1 MSKILRRPMFRG
13 GRVSSYGNGIATG
26 LANGGRVNYAGG
38 GQIGGGAIYG
48 KPMGGR
54 YGFQEPTLEP
64 QDRELTEYTDILE
77 TVRSGRPKR
86 PKMSTSDYLRL
97 ASAGAEILGAPSE
110 GGGLGGLLATAAKP
124 LSKLGTDLAT
134 SMDARNAAE
143 EESITDIAG
152 AIMKSRNYRPDRGFN
167 IDRTVKLIKENT
179 ARRQELDAAL
189 ASNEGMAKY
198 IKDNNIAITTT
209 DAKQSAIEIAAL
221 RTKIVNQREVVRSV
235 LRDILPK
242 DEYTAAFLKTIQGQ
256 QIFSSVI
263 KAEEDRQKKSQSDP
277 TFDTNAL
284 LNAVTNMGAQMK
296 NGGLATGYATGG
308 LTETEEQIKLKQF
321 VIENGREPAT
331 DAEID
336 LVYGKGAS
344 SDAMMEVKES
354 NSSGNVEME
363 EEIINESSSQSS
375 APLSYEELRVRL
387 PKEITDDVV
396 KLLSAS
402 DGALLE
408 FSNIATQQDVDEFN
422 VKYGVELVLPQV

>member
-1 MSKILRRPMFRG
+1 MFRG
-13 GRVSSYGNGIATG
+13 GRVSSYGNGIASG

-48 KPMGGR
+48 KPMGDR

-86 PKMSTSDYLRL
+86 SKMSTSDYLRL

-110 GGGLGGLLATAAKP
+110 GGGIGGLLATAAKP

-134 SMDARNAAE
+134 SIDTRNAAE
-143 EESITDIAG
+143 EEAITDIAG
-152 AIMKSRNYRPDRGFN
+152 SIMKSRNYRPDRGFN
-167 IDRTVKLIKENT
+167 IDRTVKLIQENT
-179 ARRQELDAAL
+179 QKRQELDAAL

-209 DAKQSAIEIAAL
+209 DEKQSAIEIKAL
-221 RTKIVNQREVVRSV
+221 RTKIVNEREVIRSV
-235 LRDILPK
+235 LKDILPK
-242 DEYTAAFLKTIQGQ
+242 DEYTTAFLKTAQAQ
-256 QIFSSVI
+256 LLFSSVI
-263 KAEEDRQKKSQSDP
+263 AAEEKRQGKSQSDP

-284 LNAVTNMGAQMK
+284 INAINRIGMK
-296 NGGLATGYATGG
+296 DGGLTTGYATGG

-321 VIENGREPAT
+321 VIENGRQPET

-344 SDAMMEVKES
+344 IDAMMEVKEN

-363 EEIINESSSQSS
+363 EEIIDQSSSQSS
-375 APLSYEELRVRL
+375 APLTYEELRVRL
-387 PKEITDDVV
+387 PKEITNDVV

-402 DGALLE
+402 DEALLE

>member
-1 MSKILRRPMFRG
+1 MSRILRRPMFRG
-13 GRVSSYGNGIATG
+13 GRVESRGSGITTG

-48 KPMGGR
+48 KPMGDR

-86 PKMSTSDYLRL
+86 SKMSTSDYLRL

-110 GGGLGGLLATAAKP
+110 GGGIGGLLATAAKP

-134 SMDARNAAE
+134 SIDTRNAAE
-143 EESITDIAG
+143 EEAITDIAG
-152 AIMKSRNYRPDRGFN
+152 SIMKSRNYRPDRGFN
-167 IDRTVKLIKENT
+167 IDRTVKLIQENT
-179 ARRQELDAAL
+179 QKRQELDAAL
-189 ASNEGMAKY
+189 ASKEGMAKY
-198 IKDNNIAITTT
+198 IKDNNIIINTI
-209 DAKQSAIEIAAL
+209 DEKQSVIEIEAL
-221 RTKIVNQREVVRSV
+221 RTKIVNEREVVVSV
-235 LRDILPK
+235 LKDILPK
-242 DEYTAAFLKTIQGQ
+242 NENMTAFLKTAQAQ
-256 QIFSSVI
+256 LLFSSVI
-263 KAEEDRQKKSQSDP
+263 AAEEERQTKSQSDP

-284 LNAVTNMGAQMK
+284 INAINRIGMK
-296 NGGLATGYATGG
+296 DGGLTTGYATGG

-321 VIENGREPAT
+321 VIENGRQPET

-344 SDAMMEVKES
+344 IDAMMEVKEN

-363 EEIINESSSQSS
+363 EEIIDQSSSQSS
-375 APLSYEELRVRL
+375 APLTYEELRVRL
-387 PKEITDDVV
+387 PKEITNDVV

-402 DGALLE
+402 DEALLE

>member
-13 GRVSSYGNGIATG
+13 GRVSSYGNGIASG

-48 KPMGGR
+48 KPMGDR

-86 PKMSTSDYLRL
+86 SKMSTSDYLRL

-110 GGGLGGLLATAAKP
+110 GGGIGGLLATAAKP

-134 SMDARNAAE
+134 SIDTRNAAE
-143 EESITDIAG
+143 EEAITDIAG
-152 AIMKSRNYRPDRGFN
+152 SIMKSRNYRPDRGFN
-167 IDRTVKLIKENT
+167 IDRTVKLIQENT
-179 ARRQELDAAL
+179 QKRQELDAAL

-209 DAKQSAIEIAAL
+209 DEKQSAIEIEAL
-221 RTKIVNQREVVRSV
+221 RTKIVNEREVVVSV
-235 LRDILPK
+235 LKDILPQN
-242 DEYTAAFLKTIQGQ
+242 ENMTAFLKTAQAQ
-256 QIFSSVI
+256 LLFSSVI
-263 KAEEDRQKKSQSDP
+263 AAEEERQDKSQSDP

-284 LNAVTNMGAQMK
+284 INAINRIGMK
-296 NGGLATGYATGG
+296 DGGLTTGYATGG

-321 VIENGREPAT
+321 VIENGRQPET

-344 SDAMMEVKES
+344 IDAMMEVKEN
-354 NSSGNVEME
+354 NSSRNVEME
-363 EEIINESSSQSS
+363 EEIIDQSSSQSS
-375 APLSYEELRVRL
+375 APLTYEELRVRL
-387 PKEITDDVV
+387 PKEITNDVV

-402 DGALLE
+402 DEALLE

>member
-1 MSKILRRPMFRG
+1 MSRILRRPMFRG
-13 GRVSSYGNGIATG
+13 GRVSSYGTGIATG

-48 KPMGGR
+48 KPMGDR

-86 PKMSTSDYLRL
+86 SKMSTSDYLRL

-110 GGGLGGLLATAAKP
+110 GGGIGGLLATAAKP

-134 SMDARNAAE
+134 SIDTRNAAE
-143 EESITDIAG
+143 EEAITDIAG
-152 AIMKSRNYRPDRGFN
+152 SIMKSRNYRPDRGFN
-167 IDRTVKLIKENT
+167 IDRTVKLIQENT
-179 ARRQELDAAL
+179 QKRQELDAAL
-189 ASNEGMAKY
+189 ASKEGMAKY
-198 IKDNNIAITTT
+198 IIDNNIAITTT
-209 DAKQSAIEIAAL
+209 DEKQSDIEIKAL
-221 RTKIVNQREVVRSV
+221 RTKIVNEREVVVSV
-235 LRDILPK
+235 LKDILPK
-242 DEYTAAFLKTIQGQ
+242 NENMTAFLKTAQAQ
-256 QIFSSVI
+256 LLFSSVI
-263 KAEEDRQKKSQSDP
+263 AAEEERQTKSQSDP

-284 LNAVTNMGAQMK
+284 INAINRIGMK
-296 NGGLATGYATGG
+296 DGGLTTGYATGG

-321 VIENGREPAT
+321 VIENGRQPET

-344 SDAMMEVKES
+344 IDAMMEVKEN

-363 EEIINESSSQSS
+363 EEIIDQSSSQSS
-375 APLSYEELRVRL
+375 APLTYEELRVRL

-402 DGALLE
+402 DEALLE

>member
-13 GRVSSYGNGIATG
+13 GRVSSYGNGIASG

-48 KPMGGR
+48 KPMGDR

-86 PKMSTSDYLRL
+86 SKMSTSDYLRL

-110 GGGLGGLLATAAKP
+110 GGGIGGLLATAAKP

-134 SMDARNAAE
+134 SIDTRNAAE
-143 EESITDIAG
+143 EEAITDIAG
-152 AIMKSRNYRPDRGFN
+152 SIMKSRNYRPDRGFN
-167 IDRTVKLIKENT
+167 IDRTVKLIQQNT
-179 ARRQELDAAL
+179 QKRQELDAAL

-209 DAKQSAIEIAAL
+209 DEKQSAIEIEAL
-221 RTKIVNQREVVRSV
+221 RTKIVNEREVVVSV
-235 LRDILPK
+235 LKDILPK
-242 DEYTAAFLKTIQGQ
+242 NENMTAFLKTAQAQ
-256 QIFSSVI
+256 LLFSSVI
-263 KAEEDRQKKSQSDP
+263 AAEEERQGKSQSDP

-284 LNAVTNMGAQMK
+284 INAINRIGMK
-296 NGGLATGYATGG
+296 DGGLTTGYATGG

-321 VIENGREPAT
+321 VIENGRQPET

-344 SDAMMEVKES
+344 IDAMMEVKEN

-363 EEIINESSSQSS
+363 EEIIDQSSSQSS
-375 APLSYEELRVRL
+375 APLTYEELRVRL

-402 DGALLE
+402 DEALLE

>member
-1 MSKILRRPMFRG
+1 MSRILRRPMFRG
-13 GRVSSYGNGIATG
+13 GRVSSYGNGIASG

-48 KPMGGR
+48 KPMGDR

-86 PKMSTSDYLRL
+86 SKMSTSDYLRL

-110 GGGLGGLLATAAKP
+110 GGGIGGLLATAAKP

-134 SMDARNAAE
+134 SIDTRNAAE
-143 EESITDIAG
+143 EEAITDIAG
-152 AIMKSRNYRPDRGFN
+152 SIMKSRNYRPDRGFN
-167 IDRTVKLIKENT
+167 IDRTVKLIQENT
-179 ARRQELDAAL
+179 QKRQELDAAL

-209 DAKQSAIEIAAL
+209 DEKQSAIEIEAL
-221 RTKIVNQREVVRSV
+221 RTKIVNEREVVVSV
-235 LRDILPK
+235 LKDILPK
-242 DEYTAAFLKTIQGQ
+242 NENMTAFLKTAQAQ
-256 QIFSSVI
+256 LLFSSVI
-263 KAEEDRQKKSQSDP
+263 AAEEERQGKSQSDP

-284 LNAVTNMGAQMK
+284 INAINRIGMK
-296 NGGLATGYATGG
+296 DGGLTTGYATGG

-321 VIENGREPAT
+321 VIENGRQPET

-344 SDAMMEVKES
+344 IDAMMEVKEN

-363 EEIINESSSQSS
+363 EEIIDQSSSQSS
-375 APLSYEELRVRL
+375 APLTYEELRVRL

-402 DGALLE
+402 DEALLE

>member
-13 GRVSSYGNGIATG
+13 GRVSSYGNGIASG

-48 KPMGGR
+48 KPMGDR

-86 PKMSTSDYLRL
+86 SKMSTSDYLRL

-110 GGGLGGLLATAAKP
+110 GGGIGGLLATAAKP

-134 SMDARNAAE
+134 SIDTRNAAE
-143 EESITDIAG
+143 EEAITDIAG
-152 AIMKSRNYRPDRGFN
+152 SIMKSRNYRPDRGFN
-167 IDRTVKLIKENT
+167 IDRTVKLIQENT
-179 ARRQELDAAL
+179 QKRQELDAAL

-209 DAKQSAIEIAAL
+209 DEKQSAIEIEAL
-221 RTKIVNQREVVRSV
+221 RTKIVNEREVVVSV
-235 LRDILPK
+235 LKDILPK
-242 DEYTAAFLKTIQGQ
+242 NENMTAFLKTAQAQ
-256 QIFSSVI
+256 LLFSSVI
-263 KAEEDRQKKSQSDP
+263 AAEEKRQGKSQSDP

-284 LNAVTNMGAQMK
+284 INAINRIGMK
-296 NGGLATGYATGG
+296 DGGLTTGYATGG

-321 VIENGREPAT
+321 VIENGRQPET

-344 SDAMMEVKES
+344 IDAMMEVKEN

-363 EEIINESSSQSS
+363 EEIIDQSSSQSS
-375 APLSYEELRVRL
+375 APLTYEELRVRL
-387 PKEITDDVV
+387 PKEITNDVV

-402 DGALLE
+402 DEALLE

>member
-13 GRVSSYGNGIATG
+13 GRVSSYGNGIASG

-48 KPMGGR
+48 KPMGDR

-77 TVRSGRPKR
+77 TVRSNRPKR
-86 PKMSTSDYLRL
+86 SKMSTSDYLRL

-110 GGGLGGLLATAAKP
+110 GGGIGGLLATAAKP

-134 SMDARNAAE
+134 SIDTRNAAE
-143 EESITDIAG
+143 EEAITDIAG
-152 AIMKSRNYRPDRGFN
+152 SIMKSRNYRPDRGFN
-167 IDRTVKLIKENT
+167 IDRTVKLIQENT
-179 ARRQELDAAL
+179 QKRQELDAAL
-189 ASNEGMAKY
+189 ASKEGMAKY
-198 IKDNNIAITTT
+198 IIDNNIIITTT
-209 DAKQSAIEIAAL
+209 DEKQSDIEIEAL
-221 RTKIVNQREVVRSV
+221 RTKIVNEREVVVSV
-235 LRDILPK
+235 LKDILPK
-242 DEYTAAFLKTIQGQ
+242 NENMTAFLKTAQAQ
-256 QIFSSVI
+256 LLFSSVI
-263 KAEEDRQKKSQSDP
+263 AAEEERQTKSQSDP

-284 LNAVTNMGAQMK
+284 INAINRIGMK
-296 NGGLATGYATGG
+296 DGGLTTGYATGG

-321 VIENGREPAT
+321 VIENGRQPET

-344 SDAMMEVKES
+344 IDAMMEVKEN

-363 EEIINESSSQSS
+363 EEIIDQSSSQSS
-375 APLSYEELRVRL
+375 APLTYEELRVRL
-387 PKEITDDVV
+387 PKEITNDVV

-402 DGALLE
+402 DEALLE

>member
-13 GRVSSYGNGIATG
+13 GRVSSYGNGIASG

-48 KPMGGR
+48 KPMGDR

-77 TVRSGRPKR
+77 TVRSNRPKR
-86 PKMSTSDYLRL
+86 SKMSTSDYLRL

-110 GGGLGGLLATAAKP
+110 GGGIGGLLATAAKP

-134 SMDARNAAE
+134 SIDTRNAAE
-143 EESITDIAG
+143 EEAITDIAG
-152 AIMKSRNYRPDRGFN
+152 SIMKSRNYRPDRGFN
-167 IDRTVKLIKENT
+167 IDRTVKLIKQNT
-179 ARRQELDAAL
+179 QKRQELDAAL
-189 ASNEGMAKY
+189 ASKEGMAKY
-198 IKDNNIAITTT
+198 IKDNNIIINTT
-209 DAKQSAIEIAAL
+209 DEKQSDIEIEAL
-221 RTKIVNQREVVRSV
+221 RTKIVNEREVVVSV
-235 LRDILPK
+235 LKDILPK
-242 DEYTAAFLKTIQGQ
+242 NENMTAFLKTAQAQ
-256 QIFSSVI
+256 LLFSSVI
-263 KAEEDRQKKSQSDP
+263 AAEEKRQGKSQSDP

-284 LNAVTNMGAQMK
+284 INAINRIGMK
-296 NGGLATGYATGG
+296 DGGLTTGYATGG

-321 VIENGREPAT
+321 VIENGRQPET

-344 SDAMMEVKES
+344 IDAMMEVKEN

-363 EEIINESSSQSS
+363 EEIIDQSSSQSS
-375 APLSYEELRVRL
+375 APLTYEELRVRL
-387 PKEITDDVV
+387 PKEITNDVV

-402 DGALLE
+402 DEALLE

>member
-13 GRVSSYGNGIATG
+13 GRVSSYGNGIASG

-48 KPMGGR
+48 KPMGDR

-86 PKMSTSDYLRL
+86 SKMSTSDYLRL

-110 GGGLGGLLATAAKP
+110 GGGIGGLLATAAKP

-134 SMDARNAAE
+134 SIDTRNAAE
-143 EESITDIAG
+143 EEAITDIAG
-152 AIMKSRNYRPDRGFN
+152 SIMKSRNYRPDRGFN
-167 IDRTVKLIKENT
+167 IDRTVKLIQENT
-179 ARRQELDAAL
+179 QKRQELDAAL

-209 DAKQSAIEIAAL
+209 DEKQSAIEIEAL
-221 RTKIVNQREVVRSV
+221 RTKIVNEREVVVSV
-235 LRDILPK
+235 LKDILPK
-242 DEYTAAFLKTIQGQ
+242 NENMTAFLKTAQAQ
-256 QIFSSVI
+256 LLFSSVI
-263 KAEEDRQKKSQSDP
+263 AAEEERQGKSQSDP

-284 LNAVTNMGAQMK
+284 INAINRIGMK
-296 NGGLATGYATGG
+296 DGGLTTGYATGG

-321 VIENGREPAT
+321 VIENGRQPET

-344 SDAMMEVKES
+344 IDAMMEVKEN

-363 EEIINESSSQSS
+363 EEIIDQSSSQSS
-375 APLSYEELRVRL
+375 APLTYEELRVRL

-402 DGALLE
+402 DEALLE

>member
-13 GRVSSYGNGIATG
+13 GRVSSYGNGIASG

-48 KPMGGR
+48 KPMGDR

-77 TVRSGRPKR
+77 TVRSNRPKR
-86 PKMSTSDYLRL
+86 SKMSTSDYLRL

-110 GGGLGGLLATAAKP
+110 GGGIGGLLATAAKP

-134 SMDARNAAE
+134 SIDTRNAAE
-143 EESITDIAG
+143 EEAITDIAG
-152 AIMKSRNYRPDRGFN
+152 SIMKSRNYRPDRGFN
-167 IDRTVKLIKENT
+167 IDRTVKLIQENT
-179 ARRQELDAAL
+179 QKRQELDAAL

-198 IKDNNIAITTT
+198 IKDNNIIINTT
-209 DAKQSAIEIAAL
+209 DEKQSAIEIEAL
-221 RTKIVNQREVVRSV
+221 RTKIVNEREVVVSV
-235 LRDILPK
+235 LKDILPK
-242 DEYTAAFLKTIQGQ
+242 NENMTAFLKTAQAQ
-256 QIFSSVI
+256 LLFSSVI
-263 KAEEDRQKKSQSDP
+263 AAEEERQGKSQSDP

-284 LNAVTNMGAQMK
+284 INAINRIGMK
-296 NGGLATGYATGG
+296 DGGLTTGYATGG

-321 VIENGREPAT
+321 VIENGRQPET

-344 SDAMMEVKES
+344 IDAMMEVKEN

-363 EEIINESSSQSS
+363 EEIIDQSSSQSS
-375 APLSYEELRVRL
+375 APLTYEELRVRL
-387 PKEITDDVV
+387 PKEITNDVV

-402 DGALLE
+402 DEALLE

>member
-13 GRVSSYGNGIATG
+13 GRVSSYGNGIASG

-48 KPMGGR
+48 KPMGDR

-77 TVRSGRPKR
+77 TVRSNRPKR
-86 PKMSTSDYLRL
+86 SKMSTSDYLRL

-110 GGGLGGLLATAAKP
+110 GGGIGGLLATAAKP

-134 SMDARNAAE
+134 SIDTRNAAE
-143 EESITDIAG
+143 EEAITDIAG
-152 AIMKSRNYRPDRGFN
+152 SIMKSRNYRPDRGFN
-167 IDRTVKLIKENT
+167 IDRTVKLIQENT
-179 ARRQELDAAL
+179 QKRQELDAAL

-209 DAKQSAIEIAAL
+209 DEKQSAIEIEAL
-221 RTKIVNQREVVRSV
+221 RTKIVNEREVVVSV
-235 LRDILPK
+235 LKDILPK
-242 DEYTAAFLKTIQGQ
+242 NENMTAFLKTAQAQ
-256 QIFSSVI
+256 LLFSSVI
-263 KAEEDRQKKSQSDP
+263 AAEEERQGKSQSDP

-284 LNAVTNMGAQMK
+284 INAINRIGMK
-296 NGGLATGYATGG
+296 DGGLTTGYATGG

-321 VIENGREPAT
+321 VIENGRQPET

-344 SDAMMEVKES
+344 IDAMMEVKEN

-363 EEIINESSSQSS
+363 EEIIDQSSSQSS
-375 APLSYEELRVRL
+375 APLTYEELRVRL
-387 PKEITDDVV
+387 PKEITNDVV

-402 DGALLE
+402 DEALLE

>member
-1 MSKILRRPMFRG
+1 MSRILRRPMFRG
-13 GRVSSYGNGIATG
+13 GRVSSYGNGIASG

-48 KPMGGR
+48 KPMGDR

-86 PKMSTSDYLRL
+86 SKMSTSDYLRL

-110 GGGLGGLLATAAKP
+110 GGGIGGLLATAAKP

-134 SMDARNAAE
+134 SIDTRNAAE
-143 EESITDIAG
+143 EEAITDIAG
-152 AIMKSRNYRPDRGFN
+152 SIMKSRNYRPDRGFN
-167 IDRTVKLIKENT
+167 IDRTVKLIQQNT
-179 ARRQELDAAL
+179 QKRQELDAAL

-209 DAKQSAIEIAAL
+209 DEKQSAIEIEAL
-221 RTKIVNQREVVRSV
+221 RTKIVNEREVVVSV
-235 LRDILPK
+235 LKDILPK
-242 DEYTAAFLKTIQGQ
+242 NENMTAFLKTAQAQ
-256 QIFSSVI
+256 LLFSSVI
-263 KAEEDRQKKSQSDP
+263 AAEEERQGKSQSDP

-284 LNAVTNMGAQMK
+284 INAINRIGMK
-296 NGGLATGYATGG
+296 DGGLTTGYATGG

-321 VIENGREPAT
+321 VIENGRQPET

-344 SDAMMEVKES
+344 IDAMMEVKEN

-363 EEIINESSSQSS
+363 EEIIDQSSSQSS
-375 APLSYEELRVRL
+375 APLTYEELRVRL

-402 DGALLE
+402 DEALLE

>member
-1 MSKILRRPMFRG
+1 MSRILRRPMFRG
-13 GRVSSYGNGIATG
+13 GRVSSYGNGIASG

-48 KPMGGR
+48 KPMGDR

-86 PKMSTSDYLRL
+86 SKMSTSDYLRL

-110 GGGLGGLLATAAKP
+110 GGGIGGLLATAAKP

-134 SMDARNAAE
+134 SIDTRNAAE
-143 EESITDIAG
+143 EEAITDIAG
-152 AIMKSRNYRPDRGFN
+152 SIMKSRNYRPDRGFN
-167 IDRTVKLIKENT
+167 IDRTVKLIQENT
-179 ARRQELDAAL
+179 QKRQELDAAL

-209 DAKQSAIEIAAL
+209 DEKQSAIEIEAL
-221 RTKIVNQREVVRSV
+221 RTKIVNEREVVVSV
-235 LRDILPK
+235 LKDILPK
-242 DEYTAAFLKTIQGQ
+242 NENMTAFLKTAQAQ
-256 QIFSSVI
+256 LLFSSVI
-263 KAEEDRQKKSQSDP
+263 AAEEERQGKSQSDP

-284 LNAVTNMGAQMK
+284 INAINRIGMK
-296 NGGLATGYATGG
+296 DGGLTTGYATGG

-321 VIENGREPAT
+321 VIENGRQPET

-344 SDAMMEVKES
+344 IDAMMEVKEN

-363 EEIINESSSQSS
+363 EEIIDQSSSQSS
-375 APLSYEELRVRL
+375 APLTYEELRVRL
-387 PKEITDDVV
+387 PKEITNDVV

-402 DGALLE
+402 DEALLE

>member
-1 MSKILRRPMFRG
+1 MSRILRRPMFRG
-13 GRVSSYGNGIATG
+13 GRVESRGSGITTG

-48 KPMGGR
+48 KPMGDR

-77 TVRSGRPKR
+77 TVRSNRPKR
-86 PKMSTSDYLRL
+86 SKMSTSDYLRL

-110 GGGLGGLLATAAKP
+110 GGGIGGLLATAAKP

-134 SMDARNAAE
+134 SIDTRNAAE
-143 EESITDIAG
+143 EEAITDIAG
-152 AIMKSRNYRPDRGFN
+152 SIMKSRNYRPDRGFN
-167 IDRTVKLIKENT
+167 IDRTVKLIQENT
-179 ARRQELDAAL
+179 QKRQELDAAL
-189 ASNEGMAKY
+189 ASKEGMAKY
-198 IKDNNIAITTT
+198 IIDNNIAITTT
-209 DAKQSAIEIAAL
+209 DEKQSDIEIKAL
-221 RTKIVNQREVVRSV
+221 RTKIVNEREVVVSV
-235 LRDILPK
+235 LKDILPK
-242 DEYTAAFLKTIQGQ
+242 NENMTAFLKTAQAQ
-256 QIFSSVI
+256 LLFSSVI
-263 KAEEDRQKKSQSDP
+263 AAEEERQTKSQSDP

-284 LNAVTNMGAQMK
+284 INAINRIGMK
-296 NGGLATGYATGG
+296 DGGLTTGYATGG

-321 VIENGREPAT
+321 VIENGRQPET

-344 SDAMMEVKES
+344 IDAMMEVKEN

-363 EEIINESSSQSS
+363 EEIIDQSSSQSS
-375 APLSYEELRVRL
+375 APLTYEELRVRL

-402 DGALLE
+402 DEALLE

>member
-1 MSKILRRPMFRG
+1 MSRILRRPMFRG
-13 GRVSSYGNGIATG
+13 GRVESRGSGITTG

-48 KPMGGR
+48 KPMGDR

-77 TVRSGRPKR
+77 TVRSNRPKR
-86 PKMSTSDYLRL
+86 SKMSTSDYLRL

-110 GGGLGGLLATAAKP
+110 GGGIGGLLATAAKP

-134 SMDARNAAE
+134 SIDTRNAAE
-143 EESITDIAG
+143 EEAITDIAG
-152 AIMKSRNYRPDRGFN
+152 SIMKSRNYRPDRGFN
-167 IDRTVKLIKENT
+167 IDRTVKLIQQNT
-179 ARRQELDAAL
+179 QKRQELDAAL

-198 IKDNNIAITTT
+198 IKDNNIIINTI
-209 DAKQSAIEIAAL
+209 DEKQSAIEIKAL
-221 RTKIVNQREVVRSV
+221 RTKIVNEREVVVSV
-235 LRDILPK
+235 LKDILPK
-242 DEYTAAFLKTIQGQ
+242 NENMTAFLKTAQAQ
-256 QIFSSVI
+256 LLFSSVI
-263 KAEEDRQKKSQSDP
+263 AAEEERQTKSQSDP

-284 LNAVTNMGAQMK
+284 INAINRIGMK
-296 NGGLATGYATGG
+296 DGGLTTGYATGG

-321 VIENGREPAT
+321 VIENGRQPET

-344 SDAMMEVKES
+344 IDAMMEVKEN

-363 EEIINESSSQSS
+363 EEIIDQSSSQSS
-375 APLSYEELRVRL
+375 APLTYEELRVRL
-387 PKEITDDVV
+387 PKEITNDVV

-402 DGALLE
+402 DEALLE

>member
-13 GRVSSYGNGIATG
+13 GRVSSYGNGIASG

-48 KPMGGR
+48 KPMGDR

-86 PKMSTSDYLRL
+86 SKMSTSDYLRL

-110 GGGLGGLLATAAKP
+110 GGGIGGLLATAAKP

-134 SMDARNAAE
+134 SIDTRNAAE
-143 EESITDIAG
+143 EEAITDIAG
-152 AIMKSRNYRPDRGFN
+152 SIMKSRNYRPDRGFN
-167 IDRTVKLIKENT
+167 IDRTVKLIQENT
-179 ARRQELDAAL
+179 QKRQELDAAL

-209 DAKQSAIEIAAL
+209 DEKQSAIEIEAL
-221 RTKIVNQREVVRSV
+221 RTKIVNEREVVVSV
-235 LRDILPK
+235 LKDILPK
-242 DEYTAAFLKTIQGQ
+242 NENMTAFLKTAQAQ
-256 QIFSSVI
+256 LLFSSVI
-263 KAEEDRQKKSQSDP
+263 AAEEERQDKSQSDP

-284 LNAVTNMGAQMK
+284 INAINRIGMK
-296 NGGLATGYATGG
+296 DGGLTTGYATGG

-321 VIENGREPAT
+321 VIENGRQPET

-344 SDAMMEVKES
+344 IDAMMEVKEN

-363 EEIINESSSQSS
+363 EEIIDQSSSQSS
-375 APLSYEELRVRL
+375 APLTYEELRVRL
-387 PKEITDDVV
+387 PKEITNDVV

-402 DGALLE
+402 DEALLE

>member
-13 GRVSSYGNGIATG
+13 GRVSSYGNGIASG

-48 KPMGGR
+48 KPMGDR

-77 TVRSGRPKR
+77 TVRSNRPKR
-86 PKMSTSDYLRL
+86 SKMSTSDYLRL

-110 GGGLGGLLATAAKP
+110 GGGIGGLLATAAKP

-134 SMDARNAAE
+134 SIDTRNAAE
-143 EESITDIAG
+143 EEAITDIAG
-152 AIMKSRNYRPDRGFN
+152 SIMKSRNYRPDRGFN
-167 IDRTVKLIKENT
+167 IDRTVKLIQENT
-179 ARRQELDAAL
+179 QKRQELDAAL

-198 IKDNNIAITTT
+198 IKDNNIIINTT
-209 DAKQSAIEIAAL
+209 DEKQSVIEIEAL
-221 RTKIVNQREVVRSV
+221 RTKIVNEREVVVSV
-235 LRDILPK
+235 LKDILPK
-242 DEYTAAFLKTIQGQ
+242 NENMTAFLKTAQAQ
-256 QIFSSVI
+256 LLFSSVI
-263 KAEEDRQKKSQSDP
+263 AAEEKRQGKSQSDP
-277 TFDTNAL
+277 IFDTNAL
-284 LNAVTNMGAQMK
+284 INAINRIGMK
-296 NGGLATGYATGG
+296 DGGLTTGYATGG

-321 VIENGREPAT
+321 VIENGRQPET

-344 SDAMMEVKES
+344 IDAMMEVKEN

-363 EEIINESSSQSS
+363 EEIIDQSSSQSS
-375 APLSYEELRVRL
+375 APLTYEELRVRL

-402 DGALLE
+402 DEALLE

>member
-1 MSKILRRPMFRG
+1 MSRILRRPMFRG
-13 GRVSSYGNGIATG
+13 GRVSSYGNGIASG

-48 KPMGGR
+48 KPMGDR

-86 PKMSTSDYLRL
+86 SKMSTSDYLRL

-110 GGGLGGLLATAAKP
+110 GGGIGGLLATAAKP

-134 SMDARNAAE
+134 SIDTRNAAE
-143 EESITDIAG
+143 EEAITDIAG
-152 AIMKSRNYRPDRGFN
+152 SIMKSRNYRPDRGFN
-167 IDRTVKLIKENT
+167 IDRTVKLIQENT
-179 ARRQELDAAL
+179 QKRQELDAAL

-209 DAKQSAIEIAAL
+209 DEKQSAIEIEAL
-221 RTKIVNQREVVRSV
+221 RTKIVNEREVVVSV
-235 LRDILPK
+235 LKDILPK
-242 DEYTAAFLKTIQGQ
+242 NENMTAFLKTAQAQ
-256 QIFSSVI
+256 LLFSSVI
-263 KAEEDRQKKSQSDP
+263 AAEEERQGKSQSDP

-284 LNAVTNMGAQMK
+284 INAINRIGMK
-296 NGGLATGYATGG
+296 DGGLTTGYATGG

-321 VIENGREPAT
+321 VIENGRQPET

-344 SDAMMEVKES
+344 IDAMMEVKEN
-354 NSSGNVEME
+354 NSSRNVEME
-363 EEIINESSSQSS
+363 EEIIDQSSSQSS
-375 APLSYEELRVRL
+375 APLTYEELRVRL

-402 DGALLE
+402 DEALLE

>member
-1 MSKILRRPMFRG
+1 MSRILRRPMFRG
-13 GRVSSYGNGIATG
+13 GRVESRGSGITTG

-48 KPMGGR
+48 KPMGDR

-77 TVRSGRPKR
+77 TVRSNRPKR
-86 PKMSTSDYLRL
+86 SKMSTSDYLRL

-110 GGGLGGLLATAAKP
+110 GGGIGGLLATAAKP

-134 SMDARNAAE
+134 SIDTRNAAE
-143 EESITDIAG
+143 EEAITDIAG
-152 AIMKSRNYRPDRGFN
+152 SIMKSRNYRPDRGFN
-167 IDRTVKLIKENT
+167 IDRTVKLIQENT
-179 ARRQELDAAL
+179 QKRQELDAAL
-189 ASNEGMAKY
+189 ASKEGMAKY
-198 IKDNNIAITTT
+198 IIDNNIAITTT
-209 DAKQSAIEIAAL
+209 DEKQSDIEIEAL
-221 RTKIVNQREVVRSV
+221 RTKIVNEREVVVSV
-235 LRDILPK
+235 LKDILPK
-242 DEYTAAFLKTIQGQ
+242 NENMTAFLKTAQAQ
-256 QIFSSVI
+256 LLFSSVI
-263 KAEEDRQKKSQSDP
+263 AAEEERQTKSQSDP

-284 LNAVTNMGAQMK
+284 INAINRIGMK
-296 NGGLATGYATGG
+296 DGGLTTGYATGG

-321 VIENGREPAT
+321 VIENGRQPET

-344 SDAMMEVKES
+344 IDAMMEVKEN

-363 EEIINESSSQSS
+363 EEIIDQSSSQSS
-375 APLSYEELRVRL
+375 APLTYEELRVRL
-387 PKEITDDVV
+387 PKEITNDVV

-402 DGALLE
+402 DEALLE

>member
-13 GRVSSYGNGIATG
+13 GRVSSYGNGIASG

-48 KPMGGR
+48 KPMGDR

-77 TVRSGRPKR
+77 TVRSNRPKR
-86 PKMSTSDYLRL
+86 SKMSTSDYLRL

-110 GGGLGGLLATAAKP
+110 GGGIGGLLATAAKP

-134 SMDARNAAE
+134 SIDTRNAAE
-143 EESITDIAG
+143 EEAITDIAG
-152 AIMKSRNYRPDRGFN
+152 SIMKSRNYRPDRGFN
-167 IDRTVKLIKENT
+167 IDRTVKLIQENT
-179 ARRQELDAAL
+179 QKRQELDAAL
-189 ASNEGMAKY
+189 ESNEGMVKY
-198 IKDNNIAITTT
+198 IKDNNIIINTT
-209 DAKQSAIEIAAL
+209 DEKQSAIEIEAL
-221 RTKIVNQREVVRSV
+221 RTKIVNEREVIVSV
-235 LRDILPK
+235 LKDILPK
-242 DEYTAAFLKTIQGQ
+242 DEYTAAFLKTAQAQ
-256 QIFSSVI
+256 LLFSSVI
-263 KAEEDRQKKSQSDP
+263 AAEEERQTKSQSDP

-284 LNAVTNMGAQMK
+284 INAINRIGMK
-296 NGGLATGYATGG
+296 DGGLTTGYATGG

-321 VIENGREPAT
+321 VIENGRQPET

-344 SDAMMEVKES
+344 IDAMMEVKEN

-363 EEIINESSSQSS
+363 EEIIDQSSSQSS
-375 APLSYEELRVRL
+375 APLTYEELRVRL
-387 PKEITDDVV
+387 PKEITNDVV

-402 DGALLE
+402 DEALLE

>member
-1 MSKILRRPMFRG
+1 MSRILRRPMFRG
-13 GRVSSYGNGIATG
+13 GRVESRGSGITTG

-48 KPMGGR
+48 KPMGDR

-86 PKMSTSDYLRL
+86 SKMSTSDYLRL

-110 GGGLGGLLATAAKP
+110 GGGIGGLLATAAKP

-134 SMDARNAAE
+134 SIDTRNAAE
-143 EESITDIAG
+143 EEAITDIAG
-152 AIMKSRNYRPDRGFN
+152 SIMKSRNYRPDRGFN
-167 IDRTVKLIKENT
+167 IDRTVKLIQENT
-179 ARRQELDAAL
+179 QKRQELDAAL
-189 ASNEGMAKY
+189 ASKEGMAKY
-198 IKDNNIAITTT
+198 IIDNNIAITTT
-209 DAKQSAIEIAAL
+209 DEKQSDIEIEAL
-221 RTKIVNQREVVRSV
+221 RTKIVNEREVVVSV
-235 LRDILPK
+235 LKDILPK
-242 DEYTAAFLKTIQGQ
+242 NENMTAFLKTAQAQ
-256 QIFSSVI
+256 LLFSSVI
-263 KAEEDRQKKSQSDP
+263 AAEEERQTKSQSDP

-284 LNAVTNMGAQMK
+284 INAINRIGMK
-296 NGGLATGYATGG
+296 DGGLTTGYATGG

-321 VIENGREPAT
+321 VIENGRQPET

-344 SDAMMEVKES
+344 IDAMMEVKEN

-363 EEIINESSSQSS
+363 EEIIDQSSSQSS
-375 APLSYEELRVRL
+375 APLTYEELRVRL
-387 PKEITDDVV
+387 PKEITNDVV

-402 DGALLE
+402 DEALLE

>member
-1 MSKILRRPMFRG
+1 MSRILRRPMFRG
-13 GRVSSYGNGIATG
+13 GRVESRGSGITTG

-48 KPMGGR
+48 KPMGDR

-77 TVRSGRPKR
+77 TVRSNRPKR
-86 PKMSTSDYLRL
+86 SKMSTSDYLRL

-110 GGGLGGLLATAAKP
+110 GGGIGGLLATAAKP

-134 SMDARNAAE
+134 SIDTRNAAE
-143 EESITDIAG
+143 EEAITDIAG
-152 AIMKSRNYRPDRGFN
+152 SIMKSRNYRPDRGFN
-167 IDRTVKLIKENT
+167 IDRTVKLIQENT
-179 ARRQELDAAL
+179 QKRQELDAAL
-189 ASNEGMAKY
+189 ASKEGMAKY
-198 IKDNNIAITTT
+198 IIDNNIAITTT
-209 DAKQSAIEIAAL
+209 DEKQSDIEIEAL
-221 RTKIVNQREVVRSV
+221 RTKIVNEREVVVSV
-235 LRDILPK
+235 LKDILPK
-242 DEYTAAFLKTIQGQ
+242 NENMTAFLKTAQAQ
-256 QIFSSVI
+256 LLFSSVI
-263 KAEEDRQKKSQSDP
+263 AAEEERQTKSQSDP

-284 LNAVTNMGAQMK
+284 INAINRIGMK
-296 NGGLATGYATGG
+296 DGGLTTGYATGG

-321 VIENGREPAT
+321 VIENGRQPET

-344 SDAMMEVKES
+344 IDAMMEVKEN

-363 EEIINESSSQSS
+363 EEIIDQSSSQSS
-375 APLSYEELRVRL
+375 APLTYEELRVRL

-402 DGALLE
+402 DEALLE

>member
-1 MSKILRRPMFRG
+1 MSRILRRPMFRG
-13 GRVSSYGNGIATG
+13 GRVSSYGNGIASG

-48 KPMGGR
+48 KPMGDR

-86 PKMSTSDYLRL
+86 SKMSTSDYLRL

-110 GGGLGGLLATAAKP
+110 GGGIGGLLATAAKP

-134 SMDARNAAE
+134 SIDTRNAAE
-143 EESITDIAG
+143 EEAITDIAG
-152 AIMKSRNYRPDRGFN
+152 SIMKSRNYRPDRGFN
-167 IDRTVKLIKENT
+167 IDRTVKLIQENT
-179 ARRQELDAAL
+179 QKRQELDAAL
-189 ASNEGMAKY
+189 ESNEGMVKY

-209 DAKQSAIEIAAL
+209 DEKQSAIEIEAL
-221 RTKIVNQREVVRSV
+221 RTKIVNEREVVVSV
-235 LRDILPK
+235 LKDILPK
-242 DEYTAAFLKTIQGQ
+242 NENMTAFLKTAQAQ
-256 QIFSSVI
+256 LLFSSVI
-263 KAEEDRQKKSQSDP
+263 AAEEERQGKSQSDP

-284 LNAVTNMGAQMK
+284 INAINRIGMK
-296 NGGLATGYATGG
+296 DGGLTTGYATGG

-321 VIENGREPAT
+321 VIENGRQPQT

-344 SDAMMEVKES
+344 IDAMMEVKEN
-354 NSSGNVEME
+354 NSSGRIEME
-363 EEIINESSSQSS
+363 EEIIDQSSSQSS
-375 APLSYEELRVRL
+375 APLTYEELRVRL

-402 DGALLE
+402 DEALLE

>member
-13 GRVSSYGNGIATG
+13 GRVSSYGNGIASG

-48 KPMGGR
+48 KPMGDR

-86 PKMSTSDYLRL
+86 SKMSTSDYLRL

-110 GGGLGGLLATAAKP
+110 GGGIGGLLATAAKP

-134 SMDARNAAE
+134 SIDTRNAAE
-143 EESITDIAG
+143 EEAITDIAG
-152 AIMKSRNYRPDRGFN
+152 SIMKSRNYRPDRGFN
-167 IDRTVKLIKENT
+167 IDRTVKLIQENT
-179 ARRQELDAAL
+179 QKRQELDAAL
-189 ASNEGMAKY
+189 ASKEGMAKY
-198 IKDNNIAITTT
+198 IIDNNIAITTT
-209 DAKQSAIEIAAL
+209 DEKQSDIEIEAL
-221 RTKIVNQREVVRSV
+221 RTKIVNEREVVVSV
-235 LRDILPK
+235 LKDILPK
-242 DEYTAAFLKTIQGQ
+242 NENMTAFLKTAQAQ
-256 QIFSSVI
+256 LLFSSVI
-263 KAEEDRQKKSQSDP
+263 AAEEERQTKSQSDP

-284 LNAVTNMGAQMK
+284 INAINRIGMK
-296 NGGLATGYATGG
+296 DGGLTTGYATGG

-321 VIENGREPAT
+321 VIENGRQPET

-344 SDAMMEVKES
+344 IDAMMEVKEN

-363 EEIINESSSQSS
+363 EEIIDQSSSQSS
-375 APLSYEELRVRL
+375 APLTYEELRVRL
-387 PKEITDDVV
+387 PKEITNDVV

-402 DGALLE
+402 DEALLE

>member
-13 GRVSSYGNGIATG
+13 GRVSSYGNGIASG

-48 KPMGGR
+48 KPMGDR

-86 PKMSTSDYLRL
+86 SKMSTSDYLRL

-110 GGGLGGLLATAAKP
+110 GGGIGGLLATAAKP

-134 SMDARNAAE
+134 SIDTRNAAE
-143 EESITDIAG
+143 EEAITDIAG
-152 AIMKSRNYRPDRGFN
+152 SIMKSRNYRPDRGFN
-167 IDRTVKLIKENT
+167 IDRTVKLIQENT
-179 ARRQELDAAL
+179 QKRQELDAAL

-209 DAKQSAIEIAAL
+209 DEKQSAIEIEAL
-221 RTKIVNQREVVRSV
+221 RTKIVNEREVVVSV
-235 LRDILPK
+235 LKDILPK
-242 DEYTAAFLKTIQGQ
+242 NENMTAFLKTAQAQ
-256 QIFSSVI
+256 LLFSSVI
-263 KAEEDRQKKSQSDP
+263 AAEEERQGKSQSDP

-284 LNAVTNMGAQMK
+284 INAINRIGMK
-296 NGGLATGYATGG
+296 DGGLTTGYATGG

-321 VIENGREPAT
+321 VIENGRQPET

-344 SDAMMEVKES
+344 IDAMMEVKEN
-354 NSSGNVEME
+354 NSSGRIEME
-363 EEIINESSSQSS
+363 EEIIDQSSSQSS
-375 APLSYEELRVRL
+375 APLTYEELRVRL
-387 PKEITDDVV
+387 PKEITNDVV

-402 DGALLE
+402 DEALLE

>member
-1 MSKILRRPMFRG
+1 MSRILRRPMFRG
-13 GRVSSYGNGIATG
+13 GRVESRGSGITTG

-48 KPMGGR
+48 KPMGDR

-77 TVRSGRPKR
+77 TVRSNRPKR
-86 PKMSTSDYLRL
+86 SKMSTSDYLRL

-110 GGGLGGLLATAAKP
+110 GGGIGGLLATAAKP

-134 SMDARNAAE
+134 SIDTRNAAE
-143 EESITDIAG
+143 EEAITDIAG
-152 AIMKSRNYRPDRGFN
+152 SIMKSRNYRPDRGFN
-167 IDRTVKLIKENT
+167 IDRTVKLIQENT
-179 ARRQELDAAL
+179 QKRQELDAAL

-209 DAKQSAIEIAAL
+209 DEKQSAIEIKAL
-221 RTKIVNQREVVRSV
+221 RTKIVNEREVVVSV
-235 LRDILPK
+235 LKDILPK
-242 DEYTAAFLKTIQGQ
+242 NENMTAFLKTTQAQ
-256 QIFSSVI
+256 LLFSSVI
-263 KAEEDRQKKSQSDP
+263 AAEEKRQGKSQSDP
-277 TFDTNAL
+277 IFDTNAL
-284 LNAVTNMGAQMK
+284 INAINRIGMK
-296 NGGLATGYATGG
+296 DGGLTTGYATGG

-321 VIENGREPAT
+321 VIENGRQPQT

-344 SDAMMEVKES
+344 IDAMMEVKEN
-354 NSSGNVEME
+354 NSSGRIEME
-363 EEIINESSSQSS
+363 EEIIDQSSSQSS
-375 APLSYEELRVRL
+375 APLTYEELRVRL

-402 DGALLE
+402 DEALLE

>member
-13 GRVSSYGNGIATG
+13 GRVSSYGNGIASG

-48 KPMGGR
+48 KPMGDR

-86 PKMSTSDYLRL
+86 SKMSTSDYLRL

-110 GGGLGGLLATAAKP
+110 GGGIGGLLATAAKP

-134 SMDARNAAE
+134 SIDTRNAAE
-143 EESITDIAG
+143 EEAITDIAG
-152 AIMKSRNYRPDRGFN
+152 SIMKSRNYRPDRGFN
-167 IDRTVKLIKENT
+167 IDRTVKLIQENT
-179 ARRQELDAAL
+179 QKRQELDAAL

-209 DAKQSAIEIAAL
+209 DEKQSAIEIEAL
-221 RTKIVNQREVVRSV
+221 RTKIVNEREVVVSV
-235 LRDILPK
+235 LKDILPK
-242 DEYTAAFLKTIQGQ
+242 NENMTAFLKTAQAQ
-256 QIFSSVI
+256 LLFSSVI
-263 KAEEDRQKKSQSDP
+263 AAEEERQDKSQSDP

-284 LNAVTNMGAQMK
+284 INAINRIGMK
-296 NGGLATGYATGG
+296 DGGLTTGYATGG

-321 VIENGREPAT
+321 VIENGRQPET

-344 SDAMMEVKES
+344 IDAMMEVKEN
-354 NSSGNVEME
+354 NSSRNVEME
-363 EEIINESSSQSS
+363 EEIIDQSSSQSS
-375 APLSYEELRVRL
+375 APLTYEELRVRL
-387 PKEITDDVV
+387 PKEITNDVV

-402 DGALLE
+402 DEALLE

>member
-1 MSKILRRPMFRG
+1 MFRG
-13 GRVSSYGNGIATG
+13 GRVSSYGNGIASG

-48 KPMGGR
+48 KPMGDR

-86 PKMSTSDYLRL
+86 SKMSTSDYLRL

-110 GGGLGGLLATAAKP
+110 GGGIGGLLATAAKP

-134 SMDARNAAE
+134 SIDTRNAAE
-143 EESITDIAG
+143 EEAITDIAG
-152 AIMKSRNYRPDRGFN
+152 SIMKSRNYRPDRGFN
-167 IDRTVKLIKENT
+167 IDRTVKLIQENT
-179 ARRQELDAAL
+179 QKRQELDAAL

-209 DAKQSAIEIAAL
+209 DEKQSAIEIEAL
-221 RTKIVNQREVVRSV
+221 RTKIVNEREVVVSV
-235 LRDILPK
+235 LKDILPK
-242 DEYTAAFLKTIQGQ
+242 NENMTAFLKTAQAQ
-256 QIFSSVI
+256 LLFSSVI
-263 KAEEDRQKKSQSDP
+263 AAEEERQGKSQSDP

-284 LNAVTNMGAQMK
+284 INAINRIGMK
-296 NGGLATGYATGG
+296 DGGLTTGYATGG

-321 VIENGREPAT
+321 VIENGRQPET

-344 SDAMMEVKES
+344 IDAMMEVKEN

-363 EEIINESSSQSS
+363 EEIIDQSSSQSS
-375 APLSYEELRVRL
+375 APLTYEELRVRL
-387 PKEITDDVV
+387 PKEITNDVV

-402 DGALLE
+402 DEALLE

>member
-13 GRVSSYGNGIATG
+13 GRVSSYGNGIASG

-48 KPMGGR
+48 KPMGDR

-86 PKMSTSDYLRL
+86 SKMSTSDYLRL

-110 GGGLGGLLATAAKP
+110 GGGIGGLLATAAKP

-134 SMDARNAAE
+134 SIDTRNAAE
-143 EESITDIAG
+143 EEAITDIAG
-152 AIMKSRNYRPDRGFN
+152 SIMKSRNYRPDRGFN
-167 IDRTVKLIKENT
+167 IDRTVKLIQENT
-179 ARRQELDAAL
+179 QKRQELDAAL
-189 ASNEGMAKY
+189 ASKEGMAKY
-198 IKDNNIAITTT
+198 IIDNNIAITTT
-209 DAKQSAIEIAAL
+209 DEKQSDIEIKAL
-221 RTKIVNQREVVRSV
+221 RTKIVNEREVVVSV
-235 LRDILPK
+235 LKDILPK
-242 DEYTAAFLKTIQGQ
+242 NENMTAFLKTAQAQ
-256 QIFSSVI
+256 LLFSSVI
-263 KAEEDRQKKSQSDP
+263 SAEEKRQGKSQSDP

-284 LNAVTNMGAQMK
+284 INAINRIGMK
-296 NGGLATGYATGG
+296 DGGLTTGYATGG

-321 VIENGREPAT
+321 VIENGRQPET

-344 SDAMMEVKES
+344 IDAMMEVKEN

-363 EEIINESSSQSS
+363 EEIIDQSSSQSS
-375 APLSYEELRVRL
+375 APLTYEELRVRL
-387 PKEITDDVV
+387 PKEITNDVV

-402 DGALLE
+402 DEALLE

>member
-13 GRVSSYGNGIATG
+13 GRVSSYGNGIASG

-48 KPMGGR
+48 KPMGDR

-86 PKMSTSDYLRL
+86 SKMSTSDYLRL

-110 GGGLGGLLATAAKP
+110 GGGIGGLLATAAKP

-134 SMDARNAAE
+134 SIDTRNAAE
-143 EESITDIAG
+143 EEAITDIAG
-152 AIMKSRNYRPDRGFN
+152 SIMKSRNYRPDRGFN
-167 IDRTVKLIKENT
+167 IDRTVKLIQENT
-179 ARRQELDAAL
+179 QKRQELDAAL

-209 DAKQSAIEIAAL
+209 DEKQSAIEIEAL
-221 RTKIVNQREVVRSV
+221 RTKIVNEREVVVSV
-235 LRDILPK
+235 LKDILPK
-242 DEYTAAFLKTIQGQ
+242 NENMTAFLKTAQAQ
-256 QIFSSVI
+256 LLFSSVI
-263 KAEEDRQKKSQSDP
+263 AAEEERQTKSQSDP

-284 LNAVTNMGAQMK
+284 INAINRIGMK
-296 NGGLATGYATGG
+296 DGGLTTGYATGG

-321 VIENGREPAT
+321 VIENGRQPET

-344 SDAMMEVKES
+344 IDAMMEVKEN

-363 EEIINESSSQSS
+363 EEIIDQSSSQSS
-375 APLSYEELRVRL
+375 APLTYEELRVRL
-387 PKEITDDVV
+387 PKEITNDVV

-402 DGALLE
+402 DEALLE

>member
-1 MSKILRRPMFRG
+1 MSRILRRPMFRG
-13 GRVSSYGNGIATG
+13 GRVESRGSGITTG

-48 KPMGGR
+48 KPMGDR

-86 PKMSTSDYLRL
+86 SKMSTSDYLRL

-110 GGGLGGLLATAAKP
+110 GGGIGGLLATAAKP

-134 SMDARNAAE
+134 SIDTRNAAE
-143 EESITDIAG
+143 EEAITDIAG
-152 AIMKSRNYRPDRGFN
+152 SIMKSRNYRPDRGFN
-167 IDRTVKLIKENT
+167 IDRTVKLIQQNT
-179 ARRQELDAAL
+179 QKRQELDAAL
-189 ASNEGMAKY
+189 ASKEGMAKY
-198 IKDNNIAITTT
+198 IKDNNIIITTT
-209 DAKQSAIEIAAL
+209 DEKQSDIEIEAL
-221 RTKIVNQREVVRSV
+221 RTKIVNEREVVVSV
-235 LRDILPK
+235 LKDILPK
-242 DEYTAAFLKTIQGQ
+242 NENMTAFLKTAQAQ
-256 QIFSSVI
+256 LLFSSVI
-263 KAEEDRQKKSQSDP
+263 AAEEERQTKSQSDP

-284 LNAVTNMGAQMK
+284 INAINRIGMK
-296 NGGLATGYATGG
+296 DGGLTTGYATGG

-321 VIENGREPAT
+321 VIENGRQPET

-344 SDAMMEVKES
+344 IDAMMEVKEN

-363 EEIINESSSQSS
+363 EEIIDQSSSQSS
-375 APLSYEELRVRL
+375 APLTYEELRVRL
-387 PKEITDDVV
+387 PKEITNDVV

-402 DGALLE
+402 DEALLE

>member
-1 MSKILRRPMFRG
+1 MSRILRRPMFRG
-13 GRVSSYGNGIATG
+13 GRVESRGSGITTG

-48 KPMGGR
+48 KPMGDR

-77 TVRSGRPKR
+77 TVRSNRPKR
-86 PKMSTSDYLRL
+86 SKMSTSDYLRL

-110 GGGLGGLLATAAKP
+110 GGGIGGLLATAAKP

-134 SMDARNAAE
+134 SIDTRNAAE
-143 EESITDIAG
+143 EEAITDIAG
-152 AIMKSRNYRPDRGFN
+152 SIMKSRNYRPDRGFN
-167 IDRTVKLIKENT
+167 IDRTVKLIQENT
-179 ARRQELDAAL
+179 QKRQELDAAL

-198 IKDNNIAITTT
+198 IKDNNIIINTI
-209 DAKQSAIEIAAL
+209 DEKQSVIEIEAL
-221 RTKIVNQREVVRSV
+221 RTKIVNEREVVVSV
-235 LRDILPK
+235 LKDILPK
-242 DEYTAAFLKTIQGQ
+242 NENMTAFLKTAQAQ
-256 QIFSSVI
+256 LLFSSVI
-263 KAEEDRQKKSQSDP
+263 AAEEKRQTKSQSDP

-284 LNAVTNMGAQMK
+284 INAINRIGMK
-296 NGGLATGYATGG
+296 DGGLTTGYATGG

-321 VIENGREPAT
+321 VIENGRQPET

-344 SDAMMEVKES
+344 IDAMMEVKEN

-363 EEIINESSSQSS
+363 EEIIDQSSSQSS
-375 APLSYEELRVRL
+375 APLTYEELRVRL

-402 DGALLE
+402 DEALLE